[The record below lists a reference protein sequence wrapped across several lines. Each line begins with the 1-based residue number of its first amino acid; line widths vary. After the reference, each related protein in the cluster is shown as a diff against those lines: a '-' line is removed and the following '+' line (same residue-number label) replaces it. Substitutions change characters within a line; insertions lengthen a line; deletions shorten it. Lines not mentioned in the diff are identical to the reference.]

1 MTFRL
6 LHAHHGLI
14 GLQLHPQS
22 AEKAQW
28 ADMALFAQEPDRGR
42 IDRLQLLGAMRSL
55 A

>member
-14 GLQLHPQS
+14 GLQLQPLT
-22 AEKAQW
+22 AEKAEEAQI
-28 ADMALFAQEPDRGR
+28 AQEPDRDR